1 MPQDVEASCIANAAI
16 APGKQEEEIVVTGEM
31 INAGLRELAIVG
43 DAFASASEL
52 TGSDLRAV
60 YIAMRLLEPGSC
72 SLNRP

>member
-1 MPQDVEASCIANAAI
+1 MPQDVEKPRIANATTE
-16 APGKQEEEIVVTGEM
+16 PGKQEEEVIVTGEM

-60 YIAMRLLEPGSC
+60 YIAMRLLEPGTC